1 MVKADEN
8 DAASALWQ
16 NVMLAMP
23 FFIMLV
29 RIWTIKKINKK
40 RPSGPWQ
47 GNTIM
52 SKYCRTGAGI
62 AQLVECPN

>member
-29 RIWTIKKINKK
+29 RIWTIKRKRKK
-40 RPSGPWQ
+40 
-47 GNTIM
+47 
-52 SKYCRTGAGI
+52 KA
-62 AQLVECPN
+62 